1 MGIVF
6 TPREGGNSEILAEE
20 ALAGARHVG
29 AETELLI
36 TRDKNIRPC
45 DGCRSCLKTGEC
57 HIIDDMQPIYK
68 RLLEADGIIFSTPVY
83 MRFVCGQAKIFLD
96 RTFALGHPYLK
107 LANKVGGAI
116 AVATRTGAINALSLF
131 YLYFVSNHM
140 IAAEFVDGMASEKGG
155 IRKDER
161 AVKSS
166 WELGRQVALLIKQQ
180 NKFPEEFDV
189 PLYRFWKKKRSGEGN
204 QQNTS

>member
-1 MGIVF
+1 
-6 TPREGGNSEILAEE
+6 
-20 ALAGARHVG
+20 
-29 AETELLI
+29 
-36 TRDKNIRPC
+36 
-45 DGCRSCLKTGEC
+45 
-57 HIIDDMQPIYK
+57 
-68 RLLEADGIIFSTPVY
+68 
-83 MRFVCGQAKIFLD
+83 
-96 RTFALGHPYLK
+96 
-107 LANKVGGAI
+107 
-116 AVATRTGAINALSLF
+116 
-131 YLYFVSNHM
+131 M
-140 IAAEFVDGMASEKGG
+140 IAAEFVDGMASEKGA